1 MDMVEPSKS
10 WRNRSK
16 SRQDSGRGEQNGSR
30 SNSRREAYGSR
41 SNSKRATNKGHA
53 EGQGHDSLRKRT
65 QHFYPGKG
73 EKGHNSANRKASN
86 SPKHSYSPR
95 YLEYLFKSPD
105 NSPREKELMKERI
118 RALSPRDDMSPR
130 EEEGFDISLSD
141 QRPRAQNLIA
151 PGAHKGKLN
160 PFGAK
165 PFRPTR
171 SKEESKSAK
180 KPEPPSKARKP
191 LPISMS

>member
-1 MDMVEPSKS
+1 
-10 WRNRSK
+10 
-16 SRQDSGRGEQNGSR
+16 
-30 SNSRREAYGSR
+30 
-41 SNSKRATNKGHA
+41 
-53 EGQGHDSLRKRT
+53 
-65 QHFYPGKG
+65 
-73 EKGHNSANRKASN
+73 
-86 SPKHSYSPR
+86 
-95 YLEYLFKSPD
+95 
-105 NSPREKELMKERI
+105 MKERI